1 LKFLNKAIPYTPLKN
16 LSHKI
21 NLFFVYF
28 GGDEKKKKK
37 KKRQRRILMADN

>member
-21 NLFFVYF
+21 NLFFVYV
-28 GGDEKKKKK
+28 GGDENKKKKEEAAK
-37 KKRQRRILMADN
+37 DLNGR